1 MPRDTMPSKTLL
13 QTCLLLISTLLTSA
27 CQVHYAGH
35 ALATPPAEENIRY
48 SLDHE
53 VRDIVYTEVGWP
65 QPLQADLYLPRRAG
79 LIPVVLTIHGGG
91 WANRD
96 RADMAEISERLVE
109 HGYAV
114 LNLDYRFAPRYIF
127 PAQLDDLHQALRW
140 IVVNAE
146 RYRLDQERINAWGYS
161 SGAHLA
167 ALLGSFDRSGSTP
180 AVRDLPQLRA
190 VVAGGI
196 PADLRKYDDSPIV
209 RRFLGGTPEQVPQRY
224 AEASPAYHVSA
235 GDPAVFLYH
244 GKLDFLVTPDQ
255 PEDYYDALLA
265 AGVDAELYLHRW
277 RGHAT
282 MFLFGGD
289 AEARAI
295 DFLERINPPG

>member
-1 MPRDTMPSKTLL
+1 MPSKTLL
-13 QTCLLLISTLLTSA
+13 QPCLLLISTLLISA

-35 ALATPPAEENIRY
+35 ALAPPPAEANIRY

-53 VRDIVYTEVGWP
+53 VRDLVYTEAGWP
-65 QPLQADLYLPRRAG
+65 QPLQADLYLPLRSG
-79 LIPVVLTIHGGG
+79 LVPVVLTIHGGG

-96 RADMAEISERLVE
+96 RADMVDISERLVE
-109 HGYAV
+109 HGFAV
-114 LNLDYRFAPRYIF
+114 LNLNYRFAPQYTF
-127 PAQLDDLHQALRW
+127 PAQLDDLYQALRW
-140 IVVNAE
+140 IVANAGV
-146 RYRLDQERINAWGYS
+146 YRFDLERINAWGYS

-167 ALLGSFDRSGSTP
+167 ALLGSYDRSGSAP
-180 AVRDLPQLRA
+180 AVRNLPRLRA

-209 RRFLGGTPEQVPQRY
+209 KRFLGGTPEQLPQRY
-224 AEASPAYHVSA
+224 AEASPVWHVSA
-235 GDPAVFLYH
+235 DDPPVFLYH

-265 AGVDAELYLHRW
+265 AGVDAELYLHSLRD
-277 RGHAT
+277 HAT
-282 MFLFGGD
+282 MFLFGGE

-295 DFLERINPPG
+295 GFLERINYAG